1 MQGKSKAE
9 QMVDAI
15 SIIAEE
21 AAKDHTQIYSVQV
34 VEAPNTIV
42 QTCTVMYKGV
52 KYSNIPYYG
61 ETPLVNQ
68 SYRFFIPQNQLS
80 RAFIISLVAQDRVKD
95 WEFSAKTG
103 WRRWE
108 SGETEYWGEHNL
120 LVSQMGALRQIGST
134 GIYTVIGSIP
144 KLNIISSDILSYNK
158 TAIVNATIK
167 DKGEWWVARA
177 DWDWSPSTQLGFQ
190 LMTIQTTRIDLKL
203 NVTIKGFW
211 K

>member
-34 VEAPNTIV
+34 VEAPNTIT

-95 WEFSAKTG
+95 WRFLSNSG

-108 SGETEYWGEHNL
+108 SGETEYWGVRNL
-120 LVSQMGALRQIGST
+120 LVSQMGALQQIGST
-134 GIYTVIGSIP
+134 GIYTVVGSIP
-144 KLNIISSDILSYNK
+144 KLDIISSDILSYNK

-167 DKGEWWVARA
+167 NRGEWWVTRA
-177 DWDWSPSTQLGFQ
+177 DWDWSPSTELGFQ
-190 LMTIQTTRIDLKL
+190 VMTTQTTRIDLEL